1 MRMIAKLK
9 AQTEKSTQSKTINTS
24 LSFEPELLEDA
35 KTIAKLAGYR
45 HSFSAYVSELIR
57 KDIEWRTTGR
67 SQKLTQLLS
76 A

>member
-1 MRMIAKLK
+1 MIA
-9 AQTEKSTQSKTINTS
+9 TKSKEPKIITQSKTINTS
-24 LSFEPELLEDA
+24 LSFDPELLEDA
-35 KTIAKLAGYR
+35 KTIAKLAGFR

-67 SQKLTQLLS
+67 SQKLNQLLS